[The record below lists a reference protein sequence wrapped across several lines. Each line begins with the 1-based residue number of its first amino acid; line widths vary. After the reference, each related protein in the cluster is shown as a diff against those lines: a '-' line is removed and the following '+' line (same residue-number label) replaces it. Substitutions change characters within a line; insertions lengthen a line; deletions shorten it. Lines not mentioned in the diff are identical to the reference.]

1 MADNKWIHIEN
12 WMGKVL
18 GLRAN
23 DLICFALIY
32 SFSRDGESQFKGTLN
47 YLAQCMFATEPTAIS
62 TLKKLLEVNL
72 INKEDVV
79 VNGKN
84 RCYYSTNIIYDEGE
98 LFVIDS
104 TKEPLV
110 MTTKEP
116 LVVTTKESLV
126 NNNSTINS
134 PLIKDN
140 NKRESISK
148 SRFQKPKIEEIE
160 SYIKEKKMHFD
171 ASQFYDHYE
180 SNGWMVGRTHMKDW
194 KAACR
199 TWERKRMD
207 KSQEEE
213 EKEELPE
220 GLDRQVW
227 EKCREWFISR
237 TPRISGYITPDVYL
251 KIKGL
256 AKDSQEMAK
265 IILYI
270 ERSDYSGD
278 MVKEFMRLSKTGE
291 YNGTT

>member
-62 TLKKLLEVNL
+62 TLRKLLGVHL

-98 LFVIDS
+98 IYVIDS

-134 PLIKDN
+134 PLIN
-140 NKRESISK
+140 NNRDKKASKEAKKTISK
-148 SRFQKPKIEEIE
+148 TPEELQYEEKMKEMFPRIMRME
-160 SYIKEKKMHFD
+160 QPLTLEQAKKLKEK
-171 ASQFYDHYE
+171 Y
-180 SNGWMVGRTHMKDW
+180 KDDDLIKKVMSDMENW
-194 KAACR
+194 K
-199 TWERKRMD
+199 KLL
-207 KSQEEE
+207 K
-213 EKEELPE
+213 EKVSAYQTINNWCQRE
-220 GLDRQVW
+220 LDRQ
-227 EKCREWFISR
+227 
-237 TPRISGYITPDVYL
+237 
-251 KIKGL
+251 
-256 AKDSQEMAK
+256 
-265 IILYI
+265 
-270 ERSDYSGD
+270 
-278 MVKEFMRLSKTGE
+278 
-291 YNGTT
+291 